1 MCVREKGKG
10 AVGQREQ
17 VPLSARREAAAL
29 SPVLHICTLL
39 GLDEARWL
47 PELVTLA
54 RVTFLKE
61 DGMVGGA
68 YFQLFYTTKVNK
80 F

>member
-1 MCVREKGKG
+1 MCAREKGKG
-10 AVGQREQ
+10 AGR
-17 VPLSARREAAAL
+17 ARARPFARARAVAAL
-29 SPVLHICTLL
+29 LPVLHICTLL

-61 DGMVGGA
+61 DGTVGGA